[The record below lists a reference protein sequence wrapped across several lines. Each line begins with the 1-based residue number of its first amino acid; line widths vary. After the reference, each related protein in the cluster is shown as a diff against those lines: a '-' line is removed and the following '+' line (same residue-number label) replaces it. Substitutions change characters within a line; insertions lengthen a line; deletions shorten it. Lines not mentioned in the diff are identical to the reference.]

1 MVDTLLS
8 TRNKLMQNKNY
19 RLVADI
25 GGTNIRLALCESGS
39 QELIA
44 VQKLPCAQF
53 NSLQAALT
61 QYLSDHANEKSV
73 VEACLAIAGPVA
85 GDQISMT
92 NLPWS
97 FSKNELRQQLK
108 LNTLEVLNDFAAV
121 AASIPHLQANDVH
134 QIGGGAADKASP
146 ILAIGAGTGLGMASV
161 VATSDGYKT
170 FPAEGGHACIAAETA
185 IERQI
190 VDFHAERS
198 PQNLTPCREFF
209 LSGRGLLAIYEGLG
223 GSEQIRPA
231 EISER
236 ACSNTDSLCVQ
247 TLSVFCA
254 WLGSTCG
261 DQAVSAGSL
270 GGVYI
275 AGGMVKQFLPFL
287 EQSDF
292 RQRFESKGAMRHYLE
307 RIPSY
312 VVTREHVALLGNA
325 KATLSRA

>member
-1 MVDTLLS
+1 
-8 TRNKLMQNKNY
+8 MQKTIY

-25 GGTNIRLALCESGS
+25 GGTNIRLALCEPGS
-39 QELIA
+39 NELLA

-53 NSLQAALT
+53 KSLQAALT
-61 QYLSDHANEKSV
+61 QYLSDNANDKAV
-73 VEACLAIAGPVA
+73 VEACLAIAGPVT

-97 FSKNELRQQLK
+97 FSKNELRQELK
-108 LNTLEVLNDFAAV
+108 LERLEVLNDFAAV
-121 AASIPHLQANDVH
+121 AASIPYLQAFDVH
-134 QIGGGAADKASP
+134 QIGGGTADKRAP

-161 VATSDGYKT
+161 VANGDVYKT

-190 VDFHAERS
+190 VDFHAARS
-198 PQNLTPCREFF
+198 PQQLTPCREFF
-209 LSGRGLLAIYEGLG
+209 LSGRGLLAIYESLG
-223 GSEQIRPA
+223 GREQISPA
-231 EISER
+231 EISQR
-236 ACSNTDSLCVQ
+236 ACDNSDSLCVQ

-292 RQRFESKGAMRHYLE
+292 RQRFENKGAMRGYLQQ
-307 RIPSY
+307 IPSF

-325 KATLSRA
+325 KATLSPA

>member
-1 MVDTLLS
+1 
-8 TRNKLMQNKNY
+8 MQKTNY

-39 QELIA
+39 NELIA

-53 NSLQAALT
+53 DSLQAALS
-61 QYLSDHANEKSV
+61 QYLSDNAKDKAV
-73 VEACLAIAGPVA
+73 VEACLAIAGPVT

-97 FSKNELRQQLK
+97 FSKNQLRQH
-108 LNTLEVLNDFAAV
+108 LNLDTLDVLNDFAAV
-121 AASIPHLQANDVH
+121 AASIPHLQAADVH
-134 QIGGGAADKASP
+134 QIGGGTADKTSP

-161 VATSDGYKT
+161 VANSKGYQI

-185 IERQI
+185 VERQI
-190 VDFHAERS
+190 VDFHAGRS
-198 PQNLTPCREFF
+198 PQKLTPCREFF

-223 GSEQIRPA
+223 GSDQISPA
-231 EISER
+231 DISQR
-236 ACSNTDSLCVQ
+236 ACEDTDSICVQ

-292 RQRFESKGAMRHYLE
+292 RHRFENKGAMRGYLE
-307 RIPSY
+307 QVPSY
-312 VVTREHVALLGNA
+312 VVTREHVALIGNA

>member
-1 MVDTLLS
+1 
-8 TRNKLMQNKNY
+8 MQKTKY

-39 QELIA
+39 EHLIA

-53 NSLQAALT
+53 DSLQSALA
-61 QYLSDHANEKSV
+61 QYLSDYASDKAV
-73 VEACLAIAGPVA
+73 IEACLAIAGPVT

-92 NLPWS
+92 NLPWT
-97 FSKNELRQQLK
+97 FSKNELRQQLQ
-108 LNTLEVLNDFAAV
+108 LDTLDVLNDFAAV
-121 AASIPHLQANDVH
+121 AASIPHLHANDLH
-134 QIGGGAADKASP
+134 QIGGGTADKSAP

-161 VATSDGYKT
+161 VANADGYQT
-170 FPAEGGHACIAAETA
+170 FPAEGGHACISAETA
-185 IERQI
+185 VERQI
-190 VDFHAERS
+190 VDFHAEKS
-198 PQNLTPCREFF
+198 PKKLTPCREFF
-209 LSGRGLLAIYEGLG
+209 LSGRGLQSIYEGLG
-223 GSEQIRPA
+223 GSEKISPA

-236 ACSNTDSLCVQ
+236 ACNNSDLLCRQ
-247 TLSVFCA
+247 TLSIFCA

-292 RQRFESKGAMRHYLE
+292 RQRFENKGAMRAYLQ

>member
-1 MVDTLLS
+1 
-8 TRNKLMQNKNY
+8 MQQTNY

-25 GGTNIRLALCESGS
+25 GGTNIRLALCEAGS
-39 QELIA
+39 DELIA

-53 NSLQAALT
+53 DSLHDALA
-61 QYLSDHANEKSV
+61 QYLSDHAASKAV
-73 VEACLAIAGPVA
+73 VEACLAIAGPVV
-85 GDQISMT
+85 GDRISMT
-92 NLPWS
+92 NLPWT
-97 FSKNELRQQLK
+97 FSKNELRQKLQ

-121 AASIPHLQANDVH
+121 AASIPHLQANDVY
-134 QIGGGAADKASP
+134 QIGGGKADKNAP

-161 VATSDGYKT
+161 VTTGTSYQT
-170 FPAEGGHACIAAETA
+170 FPAEGGHACIAAETT

-190 VDFHAERS
+190 VEYHAEKS
-198 PQNLTPCREFF
+198 PQKLTPCREFF
-209 LSGRGLLAIYEGLG
+209 LSGRGLLAIYEALG
-223 GSEQIRPA
+223 GSETLSPA
-231 EISER
+231 DISER
-236 ACSNTDSLCVQ
+236 ACNNSDPSCHQ

-287 EQSDF
+287 EQSEF
-292 RQRFESKGAMRHYLE
+292 RQRFESKGAMRDYLK

-325 KATLSRA
+325 KATLSHA

>member
-1 MVDTLLS
+1 
-8 TRNKLMQNKNY
+8 MQKTNY

-25 GGTNIRLALCESGS
+25 GGTNIRLALCEPGS
-39 QELIA
+39 KELIA
-44 VQKLPCAQF
+44 VQKLACAQF
-53 NSLQAALT
+53 DSLQGALAL
-61 QYLSDHANEKSV
+61 YLSNHASDKAV
-73 VEACLAIAGPVA
+73 VEACLAIAGPVT

-92 NLPWS
+92 NLPWA

-121 AASIPHLQANDVH
+121 AASIPHLHAEDVH
-134 QIGGGAADKASP
+134 QIGGGTADKASP

-161 VATSDGYKT
+161 VANGDAYQT
-170 FPAEGGHACIAAETA
+170 FPAEGGHACISAETA

-190 VDFHAERS
+190 VNFHAEKS
-198 PQNLTPCREFF
+198 PQKLTPCREFF
-209 LSGRGLLAIYEGLG
+209 LSGRGLQSIYQGLG
-223 GSEQIRPA
+223 GAETLSPT

-236 ACSNTDSLCVQ
+236 ACDNSDSLCHQ

-275 AGGMVKQFLPFL
+275 AGGMVKKFLPFL

-292 RQRFESKGAMRHYLE
+292 RQRFENKGAMRSYLQQ
-307 RIPSY
+307 IPSY

-325 KATLSRA
+325 KAILSRA